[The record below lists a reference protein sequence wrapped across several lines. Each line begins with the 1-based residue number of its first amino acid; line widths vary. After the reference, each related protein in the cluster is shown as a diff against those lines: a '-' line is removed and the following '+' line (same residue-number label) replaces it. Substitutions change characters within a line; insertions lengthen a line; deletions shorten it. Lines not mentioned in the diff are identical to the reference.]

1 MIVSKYMSFFKSLEN
16 WQSSLETCDYQ
27 ANPDGNILN
36 KIIHLQKSEN
46 IDKLIDL
53 WKKTI
58 NKSTFE
64 LPHPTQS
71 NMICKA
77 VKNWVFPMTNFIYMV
92 DKDNKN
98 PWIIAQST
106 NFIDLII
113 TPEKLFHTSKF
124 KNGTIYPHISK
135 LAKHI
140 KRNED
145 LFYVDKEF
153 GFLVDNPRPYH
164 FFYDQFK
171 YVVNLK
177 NDAPLKNKEIVYNGF
192 YNENNKDIDKNKVYL
207 LPTIASNL
215 LFPPGKHITIK
226 KFNEKMENQLKG
238 NSEFK
243 TQSNKLL
250 LWYGITGQKRSWLQ
264 QVSGFQEIT
273 SRLSEYFDEITVFVD
288 GMTAKENEKTETYE
302 DLVIF
307 NQLAEVAPNNCELIS
322 LIDENYKNKIKIAN
336 NIDIF
341 IANAGTGCMVPMRFC
356 RKPGV
361 IHSNTQLT
369 TFKIPEDSLVKRTLK
384 SLTKDVVLE
393 GKERLDFLSY
403 HIPWQHIYN
412 LSVKII
418 NKEKS
423 TNIDIVPCPDID
435 TFMKNDN
442 KDVNSLNKKTN
453 LFSNLEKNFLNN
465 YKTADCLRDLSLAME
480 KAGNISL
487 ALLLMKEAYELR
499 PTGPF
504 IQKKLRELYKKKEEI
519 K

>member
-1 MIVSKYMSFFKSLEN
+1 MKFLHSLGDWKRSFQKHNIYGNVNGNSLEKIIYF
-16 WQSSLETCDYQ
+16 QRE
-27 ANPDGNILN
+27 GNID
-36 KIIHLQKSEN
+36 E
-46 IDKLIDL
+46 LIEI

-58 NKSTFE
+58 SNPFFE
-64 LPHPTQS
+64 LPHPDKPE
-71 NMICKA
+71 IECRA
-77 VKNWVFPMTNFIYMV
+77 VKNWVFSMANFVYMI
-92 DKDNKN
+92 DKENQH
-98 PWIIAQST
+98 PWILVQST

-113 TPEKLFHTSKF
+113 TPEKILHSSNFN
-124 KNGTIYPHISK
+124 NGTIYPHIAKLSK
-135 LAKHI
+135 LNLSE
-140 KRNED
+140 NE
-145 LFYVDKEF
+145 LIFKNEEF
-153 GFLVDNPRPYH
+153 GFVVNNPRPYH
-164 FFYDQFK
+164 FFYDQLK
-171 YVVNLK
+171 YIINFENEK
-177 NDAPLKNKEIVYNGF
+177 PLKDKFIDHKGFYSTENKENKEISLF
-192 YNENNKDIDKNKVYL
+192 L
-207 LPTIASNL
+207 LPTIGANL
-215 LFPPGKHITIK
+215 QFPPVKHKTIK
-226 KFNEKMENQLKG
+226 TLNENMEKIIKEKNYIPKYISPKNLV
-238 NSEFK
+238 
-243 TQSNKLL
+243 

-264 QVSGFQEIT
+264 QVSGFQEII
-273 SRLSEYFDEITVFVD
+273 SRLSENFDKITVYVD

-307 NQLAEVAPNNCELIS
+307 NQLAELAPNNCDLIS

-435 TFMKNDN
+435 TFMKNNN
-442 KDVNSLNKKTN
+442 KDVNSSNKKAN
-453 LFSNLEKNFLNN
+453 LFSNLEKNFINN

-480 KAGNISL
+480 KSGNISL